1 MSIVKKIVV
10 GYFIIIFIPV
20 IVCGTY
26 FYLQIYG
33 SLVSQFADNRQNILE
48 QAYSNLKTDLA
59 RIESVYR
66 IFQYN
71 AYVTDYLEGV
81 YETDSESVYTHLRY
95 IGPLFSQS
103 IAINPEM
110 KSMVIYTMKDRVL
123 SIPERFVDRAALHPD
138 VLPAV
143 SALKPGH
150 GIWIRLSEDGAVPS
164 YGYYQYLY
172 NSQYTE
178 KIGLLEIRVGDEMI
192 RRFLKAAGVGEHWRV
207 LFFTPEG
214 DRLPLEFASAV
225 TASEVDDRMLAELA
239 ADRTVDNDFIYHR
252 TIVNQ
257 LFLKELGFRVLIAGQ
272 VDDVFERIRSREIV
286 LVAVIIALLVL
297 LSVLYYYFASSIAK
311 RILKLA
317 RHMRAVSDSNLKLVT
332 NSPSDKD
339 EIGFLTLSYNAMIQR
354 LDELINHVH
363 RAELRNKEAAYK
375 VLQAQIKP
383 HFLYN
388 TLETI
393 RMLAEANDD
402 REVAD
407 ISYSFAR
414 LMRYSLSPQKDD
426 TVLSAEIE
434 MVAYY
439 LNIHQARLGD
449 RLEVKFDIRLKAESV
464 PCPRF
469 ILQPL
474 VENCIVHG
482 ASAVLR
488 PVRISLIAEEAG
500 DMIRIVLTDNGAG
513 IARDKLQDIRALL
526 AFGSDAG
533 GSLDDE
539 GGGIGLFSV
548 SERIKTFYG
557 GSSRLELESEEG
569 KGTTLTLYLSKGRVS
584 LQ

>member
-10 GYFIIIFIPV
+10 GYFFIIFIPV
-20 IVCGTY
+20 IVVGAL
-26 FYLQIYG
+26 FYNQIYG

-66 IFQYN
+66 ILQYN
-71 AYVTDYLEGV
+71 AYVTDYLDGV
-81 YETDSESVYTHLRY
+81 FDSESESVYTHLRY
-95 IGPLFSQS
+95 IDPLFSQS
-103 IAINPEM
+103 MAINPEM
-110 KSMVIYTMKDRVL
+110 KSMVIYKLKDQVL
-123 SIPERFVDRAALHPD
+123 SIPERFVDRAALNPK
-138 VLPAV
+138 VLSAV
-143 SALKPGH
+143 ATLKPGK
-150 GIWIRLSEDGAVPS
+150 GKWIRLSEEGATPS
-164 YGYYQYLY
+164 YSYYQYLY
-172 NSQYTE
+172 NSRYTE

-192 RRFLKAAGVGEHWRV
+192 RQFLKAAGVGEHWRA
-207 LFFTPEG
+207 LFFNPEG
-214 DRLPLEFASAV
+214 DRLPLEPVSADAV
-225 TASEVDDRMLAELA
+225 FESEDRMLAGLA
-239 ADRTVDNDFIYHR
+239 ADRTIESDFIYHR

-257 LFLKELGFRVLIAGQ
+257 MFLKELGVRVLIAGQ
-272 VDDVFERIRSREIV
+272 VSDVFERSRNREIV
-286 LVAVIIALLVL
+286 LVAIIIALLVL
-297 LSVLYYYFASSIAK
+297 LSVLYYSFASSIAK

-332 NSPSDKD
+332 NSQSDKD

-363 RAELRNKEAAYK
+363 RAELRNKEIAYK

-393 RMLAEANDD
+393 RMMAEANDD
-402 REVAD
+402 KEVAD

-414 LMRYSLSPQKDD
+414 LMRYSLSSQKDD

-449 RLEVKFDIRLKAESV
+449 RLEVEFDIRLDEESV

-469 ILQPL
+469 MLQPL

-482 ASAVLR
+482 ASTVLR
-488 PVRISLIAEEAG
+488 PVRILLFAEETG
-500 DMIRIVLTDNGAG
+500 DEFRIVLTDNGAG
-513 IARDKLQDIRALL
+513 IAWDNLKDIRALL
-526 AFGSDAG
+526 AFGSDAKG
-533 GSLDDE
+533 NLDDE
-539 GGGIGLFSV
+539 GDSLGLYNV

-557 GSSRLELESEEG
+557 GTSRIELESEEG
-569 KGTTLTLYLSKGRVS
+569 KGTTLTLYLSKGTVS

>member
-1 MSIVKKIVV
+1 MSIVKKIVF
-10 GYFIIIFIPV
+10 GYFFIIFIPV
-20 IVCGTY
+20 IVCGTIFY
-26 FYLQIYG
+26 FQIYG

-66 IFQYN
+66 ILQYN
-71 AYVTDYLEGV
+71 SYVIDYLDGV
-81 YETDSESVYTHLRY
+81 YESDSESVYTHLRY
-95 IGPLFSQS
+95 ISPLFSQS
-103 IAINPEM
+103 MVINPEM
-110 KSMVIYTMKDRVL
+110 KSMVIYKLKDRVF
-123 SIPERFVDRAALHPD
+123 SIPERFVDRAALNPD

-143 SALKPGH
+143 ATLKPGK
-150 GIWIRLSEDGAVPS
+150 GVWIRLSEEGGAPS
-164 YGYYQYLY
+164 FVYYQYLY
-172 NSQYTE
+172 NNQFTE
-178 KIGLLEIRVGDEMI
+178 NIGLLEIRVGSEMI
-192 RRFLKAAGVGEHWRV
+192 QRFLKATGVGEHWRA
-207 LFFTPEG
+207 LFLTPEG
-214 DRLPLEFASAV
+214 NRLSLVSASVDA
-225 TASEVDDRMLAELA
+225 ASEAEDRKLADLA
-239 ADRTVDNDFIYHR
+239 ADRTTESDFIYHR

-257 LFLKELGFRVLIAGQ
+257 LLLKELGVRVLIAGQ
-272 VDDVFERIRSREIV
+272 VDDVFQRIRSREIV
-286 LVAVIIALLVL
+286 LVLIIIALLVS
-297 LSVLYYYFASSIAK
+297 LSIIYYFFASSIAK

-332 NSPSDKD
+332 NSKSDKD

-434 MVAYY
+434 MVAFY
-439 LNIHQARLGD
+439 LNIHQIRLGG
-449 RLEVKFDIRLKAESV
+449 RLEVEFDIRLEAEFV

-469 ILQPL
+469 MLQPL

-488 PVRISLIAEEAG
+488 PVRISLFAEEAG
-500 DMIRIVLTDNGAG
+500 DDIRIVLNDNGAG

-526 AFGSDAG
+526 AGGSDTKGNLADESG
-533 GSLDDE
+533 GL
-539 GGGIGLFSV
+539 GLYNV

-557 GSSRLELESEEG
+557 GSSRMELESEEG
-569 KGTTLTLYLSKGRVS
+569 KGTTLTLYLLKRTES

>member
-1 MSIVKKIVV
+1 MSIVKKIIV
-10 GYFIIIFIPV
+10 GYFFIIFIPV
-20 IVCGTY
+20 ILCGTY
-26 FYLQIYG
+26 FYFQIYG

-59 RIESVYR
+59 RIESVHR
-66 IFQYN
+66 ILQYN
-71 AYVTDYLEGV
+71 SYVIDYLDGV

-95 IGPLFSQS
+95 ISPLFSQS
-103 IAINPEM
+103 VAINPDM
-110 KSMVIYTMKDRVL
+110 KSMVIYKLKDRVF
-123 SIPERFVDRAALHPD
+123 SIPERFVDRAALNPE
-138 VLPAV
+138 VWTAV
-143 SALKPGH
+143 ATLKTGQ
-150 GIWIRLSEDGAVPS
+150 GIWIRLSEEGAAPS

-172 NSQYTE
+172 NNRYTE
-178 KIGLLEIRVGDEMI
+178 KIGLLEIRAGDEII
-192 RRFLKAAGVGEHWRV
+192 RRFLKAAGVGEHWRA
-207 LFFTPEG
+207 LYLTPEG
-214 DRLPLEFASAV
+214 KWLPRVSASADP
-225 TASEVDDRMLAELA
+225 ASEASDRKLAEYT
-239 ADRTVDNDFIYHR
+239 ADRTAGSNFIYRR

-257 LFLKELGFRVLIAGQ
+257 LFLKELGVRVLIAGQ

-286 LVAVIIALLVL
+286 LVAIIIALLVT
-297 LSVLYYYFASSIAK
+297 LSVIYYYFASSIAK
-311 RILKLA
+311 RILNLA

-332 NSPSDKD
+332 NSQSDKD
-339 EIGFLTLSYNAMIQR
+339 EIGFLTFSYNAMIQR
-354 LDELINHVH
+354 MDELINHVH

-426 TVLSAEIE
+426 TVLSSEIE

-439 LNIHQARLGD
+439 LNVHQARLGD
-449 RLEVKFDIRLKAESV
+449 RLEVEFDIRLEAESV

-469 ILQPL
+469 MLQPL

-488 PVRISLIAEEAG
+488 PVRISLFAEEAV
-500 DMIRIVLTDNGAG
+500 DHIRIMLTDNGAG
-513 IARDKLQDIRALL
+513 IARDKLQNIRALL
-526 AFGSDAG
+526 AGGSDVKRSLG
-533 GSLDDE
+533 DENGSL
-539 GGGIGLFSV
+539 GLLNV
-548 SERIKTFYG
+548 SERIQTFYG

-569 KGTTLTLYLSKGRVS
+569 KGTILTLYMSKGRVS

>member
-10 GYFIIIFIPV
+10 GYMVIIFIPV
-20 IVCGTY
+20 IACGTFFY
-26 FYLQIYG
+26 FQIYG

-59 RIESVYR
+59 RIESVHR
-66 IFQYN
+66 IFQYS
-71 AYVTDYLEGV
+71 AYVTDYLDGA

-110 KSMVIYTMKDRVL
+110 KSMVIYTLKDRVL
-123 SIPERFVDRAALHPD
+123 TIPERFVDRAALNPE

-143 SALKPGH
+143 ATLKPGQ
-150 GIWIRLSEDGAVPS
+150 GIWIRLSEEGAEPS
-164 YGYYQYLY
+164 FGYYQYLY
-172 NSQYTE
+172 NSRYTE
-178 KIGLLEIRVGDEMI
+178 KIGLLEIRVGDEMV
-192 RRFLKAAGVGEHWRV
+192 RRFLKAAGVGEHWRA
-207 LFFTPEG
+207 LLLSREG
-214 DRLPLEFASAV
+214 TLLPLEPSGEVSA
-225 TASEVDDRMLAELA
+225 AEDRKWAEIA
-239 ADRTVDNDFIYHR
+239 ADRSTESDFVYHQ

-257 LFLKELGFRVLIAGQ
+257 LFVKELGVRVLIAGQ
-272 VDDVFERIRSREIV
+272 VDDVFEGIRNREIV
-286 LVAVIIALLVL
+286 LVAIIIALLVT
-297 LSVLYYYFASSIAK
+297 LSVIYYFFASSIAK

-317 RHMRAVSDSNLKLVT
+317 RHMRSVSDSNLKLMT
-332 NSPSDKD
+332 NSQSDKD

-402 REVAD
+402 KEVAD

-449 RLEVKFDIRLKAESV
+449 RLEVEFDIRLNADSV

-469 ILQPL
+469 MLQPL

-488 PVRISLIAEEAG
+488 PVRISIIAEEA
-500 DMIRIVLTDNGAG
+500 DDHIRIALTDNGAG
-513 IARDKLQDIRALL
+513 IARDKLINIRALL
-526 AFGSDAG
+526 AGGSDAKANSGDEDG
-533 GSLDDE
+533 GL
-539 GGGIGLFSV
+539 GLFNV

-569 KGTTLTLYLSKGRVS
+569 KGTALTLYLSKGTVS
-584 LQ
+584 LL

>member
-10 GYFIIIFIPV
+10 GYIFIIFIPV

-26 FYLQIYG
+26 FYTLISG
-33 SLVSQFADNRQNILE
+33 SLISQFVDNRQNILE

-59 RIESVYR
+59 GIESVHR
-66 IFQYN
+66 ILQYN
-71 AYVTDYLEGV
+71 SYVIDYLDGM
-81 YETDSESVYTHLRY
+81 YETDSDSVYTHLRY
-95 IGPLFSQS
+95 INPLFTQS
-103 IAINPEM
+103 MLANPEM
-110 KSMVIYTMKDRVL
+110 TSIVVYKLKDHVL
-123 SIPERFVDRAALHPD
+123 SIPERFVDRALLNPD
-138 VLPAV
+138 VRPAV
-143 SALKPGH
+143 ETLKPGK
-150 GIWIRLSEDGAVPS
+150 GVWIRLSEEGSAPS
-164 YGYYQYLY
+164 FVYYQYLY
-172 NSQYTE
+172 NNQFTE
-178 KIGLLEIRVGDEMI
+178 KIGLLEIHVGSDMI
-192 RRFLKAAGVGEHWRV
+192 RRFLKATGAPEHWHA
-207 LFFTPEG
+207 LFLTQEG
-214 DRLPLEFASAV
+214 NRLPLVSAS
-225 TASEVDDRMLAELA
+225 SEVEDRKLAVLA
-239 ADRTVDNDFIYHR
+239 ADRTTESGFIYHR

-257 LFLKELGFRVLIAGQ
+257 LFLKELGVRVLIAGQ
-272 VDDVFERIRSREIV
+272 MDDVFERIRSREIV
-286 LVAVIIALLVL
+286 LVLIVIALLVS
-297 LSVLYYYFASSIAK
+297 LSVIYYFFSTSIAK

-317 RHMRAVSDSNLKLVT
+317 RHMRSVSDSNLKLVT
-332 NSPSDKD
+332 NGQSDKD

-434 MVAYY
+434 MVAFY

-449 RLEVKFDIRLKAESV
+449 RLVVEFDIRLEAESV

-469 ILQPL
+469 MLQPL

-482 ASAVLR
+482 ASAVLW
-488 PVRISLIAEEAG
+488 PVRIKLFAEEAG
-500 DMIRIVLTDNGAG
+500 DNIRIVLTDTGGG
-513 IARDKLQDIRALL
+513 IARDKLQDIRTLL
-526 AFGSDAG
+526 AG
-533 GSLDDE
+533 GSDTKGNLE
-539 GGGIGLFSV
+539 GESGGLGLFNV

-557 GSSRLELESEEG
+557 GSSRMELESEEG
-569 KGTTLTLYLSKGRVS
+569 KGTTLTLYLLKRTES

>member
-1 MSIVKKIVV
+1 MSVVKKIVI
-10 GYFIIIFIPV
+10 GYFFIIFIPV
-20 IVCGTY
+20 IVCGAY
-26 FYLQIYG
+26 FYYQIYG
-33 SLVSQFADNRQNILE
+33 SLVSEFADNRQNILE

-59 RIESVYR
+59 QIESVYR
-66 IFQYN
+66 IMQFN
-71 AYVTDYLEGV
+71 AYVTDYLDGV
-81 YETDSESVYTHLRY
+81 YESESESVYTHLRY
-95 IGPLFSQS
+95 IDPLFSQS
-103 IAINPEM
+103 MAINPET
-110 KSMVIYTMKDRVL
+110 KSMVIYKLKDQVF
-123 SIPERFVDRAALHPD
+123 SIPERFVDRAALNPK
-138 VLPAV
+138 VLTAV
-143 SALKPGH
+143 ATLKPGK
-150 GIWIRLSEDGAVPS
+150 GIWILSEEGDAPS

-172 NSQYTE
+172 NSRYTE

-192 RRFLKAAGVGEHWRV
+192 RQFLKAAGVGEHWRV
-207 LFFTPEG
+207 LFFNPEG
-214 DRLPLEFASAV
+214 DRLPLEPVSADAV
-225 TASEVDDRMLAELA
+225 FDSEDRMLAGLA
-239 ADRTVDNDFIYHR
+239 ADRTIDSDFIYHS

-257 LFLKELGFRVLIAGQ
+257 MFLKELGVRVLIAGK
-272 VDDVFERIRSREIV
+272 VSDVFERSRNREIV
-286 LVAVIIALLVL
+286 LVAIIIALLVL
-297 LSVLYYYFASSIAK
+297 LSVLYYSFASSIAK

-332 NSPSDKD
+332 NSQSDKD

-363 RAELRNKEAAYK
+363 RAELRNKEIAYK

-402 REVAD
+402 KEVAD

-414 LMRYSLSPQKDD
+414 LMRYSLSSQKDD

-449 RLEVKFDIRLKAESV
+449 RLEVEFDIRLDEESV

-469 ILQPL
+469 MLQPL

-482 ASAVLR
+482 ASTVLR
-488 PVRISLIAEEAG
+488 PVRISLFAEETG
-500 DMIRIVLTDNGAG
+500 DEFRIVLTDNGAG
-513 IARDKLQDIRALL
+513 IARDKLKDIRALL
-526 AFGSDAG
+526 ASGSDAKG
-533 GSLDDE
+533 NLDDE
-539 GGGIGLFSV
+539 GGGLGLYNV

-557 GSSRLELESEEG
+557 GTSRIELESEEG
-569 KGTTLTLYLSKGRVS
+569 KGTTLTLYLSKGMVS